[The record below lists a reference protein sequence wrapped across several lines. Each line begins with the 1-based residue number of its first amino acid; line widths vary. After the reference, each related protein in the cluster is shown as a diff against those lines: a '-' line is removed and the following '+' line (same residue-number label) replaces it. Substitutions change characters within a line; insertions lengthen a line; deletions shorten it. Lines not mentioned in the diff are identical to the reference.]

1 MCIVLCL
8 HMVTGGYV
16 YCVVSAHGGRK
27 FGVSYIS
34 YMMMKCL
41 VCHAV
46 SLYLW
51 DNRLIHHGVSL
62 YIATEETSCALWK
75 LDCASVLVQSFNT

>member
-1 MCIVLCL
+1 M
-8 HMVTGGYV
+8 HR
-16 YCVVSAHGGRK
+16 VVSAHGSRK

-41 VCHAV
+41 VCHTV
-46 SLYLW
+46 SLYLR

-62 YIATEETSCALWK
+62 YIVTEETSCALWK
-75 LDCASVLVQSFNT
+75 LDCSCTVIQQ